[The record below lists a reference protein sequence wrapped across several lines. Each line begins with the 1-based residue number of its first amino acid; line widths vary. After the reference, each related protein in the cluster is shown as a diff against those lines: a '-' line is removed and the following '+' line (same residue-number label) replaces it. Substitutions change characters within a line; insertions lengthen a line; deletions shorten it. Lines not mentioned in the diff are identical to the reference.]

1 MTSTLPAR
9 DRQPTISCCVLVKDE
24 ADLLEGCLR
33 NLSSV
38 ADEIIVLDNGSS
50 DDSAERARRFG
61 ATVLVETELGQDLAR
76 NTYVEAA
83 QGDWILVLD
92 ADERLLPTSQAAIRR
107 ALPTVPE
114 SITALVLPRF
124 DYIGRGRW
132 YHYTG
137 IYRLFR
143 NHPEIRYNEAWAHAT
158 VGMAANEGG
167 TVSELYAPI
176 HHYDVLLPGR
186 QAAKR
191 IRYTEGLKE
200 ALRADPEDARAAA
213 FLGCE
218 YLVADRFD
226 EAEEL
231 LRLSMRLDPDA
242 QPRALTHLVYVYL
255 YRGEL
260 DRAQELAET
269 QVPERHAFFFRQLML
284 RVLAELAV
292 RKGETQQ
299 AIAHCEEALRAWPN
313 SPEMHL
319 NLGALLAR
327 RDPARAIHHLNLAL
341 VLNPNLLD
349 PVIYRAGEEPN
360 GFMYSV
366 TFLSSTRTLFEHL
379 EESHAELGNAYAA
392 KLWRD
397 RYEDT
402 MAAAER
408 GRIRLPDRGG
418 A

>member
-1 MTSTLPAR
+1 MP
-9 DRQPTISCCVLVKDE
+9 DREPTISCCVLVKDE

-38 ADEIIVLDNGSS
+38 ADEIIVLDNGST

-61 ATVLVETELGQDLAR
+61 ATVIVDAERGQDLAR

-83 QGDWILVLD
+83 RGDWILVLD
-92 ADERLLPTSQAAIRR
+92 ADERLLAPSHATIRR
-107 ALPTVPE
+107 ALPAVPE
-114 SITALVLPRF
+114 DITALVLPRF
-124 DYIGRGRW
+124 DYIGHGRW

-143 NHPEIRYNEAWAHAT
+143 NHPEIRYNQAWAHAT
-158 VGMAANEGG
+158 VGMAANEVG

-186 QAAKR
+186 QAPKR
-191 IRYTEGLKE
+191 KRYTQGLKD

-226 EAEEL
+226 EAEEF

-242 QPRALTHLVYVYL
+242 QPRALTHLVYVHL
-255 YRGEL
+255 CRNEL
-260 DRAQELAET
+260 ARARELAET

-284 RVLAELAV
+284 RVLAEIAV
-292 RKGETQQ
+292 RSDDVPQ
-299 AIAHCEEALRAWPN
+299 AIAHCEEALAAWPN

-341 VLNPNLLD
+341 VLNPGLLD
-349 PVIYRAGEEPN
+349 PVIYRPGEEPN
-360 GFMYSV
+360 GFMYSF

-379 EESHAELGNAYAA
+379 AEAHAELGDAYAA
-392 KLWRD
+392 GLWRD

-408 GRIRLPDRGG
+408 GPVRLPDGG
-418 A
+418 AA